1 MMKHTALVLPV
12 LGTPT
17 GIPAMVT
24 RSFGAFTRT
33 AG

>member
-1 MMKHTALVLPV
+1 MIQRNV
-12 LGTPT
+12 LGITPS
-17 GIPAMVT
+17 GMPALTAVT